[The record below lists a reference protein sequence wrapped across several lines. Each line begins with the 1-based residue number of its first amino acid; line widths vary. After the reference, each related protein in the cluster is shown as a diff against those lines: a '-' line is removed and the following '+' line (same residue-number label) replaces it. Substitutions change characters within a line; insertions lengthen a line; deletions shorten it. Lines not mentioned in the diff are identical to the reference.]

1 MLGWLIIYFMKT
13 IGLMNVSDRTG
24 LSYPSLLNE
33 GPNTPHLKTLVLT
46 TFPRFP
52 PKPLLPTALCSK
64 FFIQSTK
71 LILQSF
77 RGLFWFRRWSPNALT
92 WPTAHGQAASAS
104 KPSSPTLRPSAVP
117 DKCQE
122 LRKHLFE
129 EKRTWKTHTTHSKAC
144 FSFTCISVL
153 YCFLGMI
160 TSGFY
165 HRSEAQKSEIKVLAE
180 PSSL

>member
-1 MLGWLIIYFMKT
+1 
-13 IGLMNVSDRTG
+13 MNVSDRTG

-52 PKPLLPTALCSK
+52 PKSLLPTALCSK

-71 LILQSF
+71 LILQF
-77 RGLFWFRRWSPNALT
+77 RGLFWFRRWSPNALAWT
-92 WPTAHGQAASAS
+92 TAHGQAGCSAS
-104 KPSSPTLRPSAVP
+104 KLSSPTSRPSAVP

-122 LRKHLFE
+122 LSKHLFD

-144 FSFTCISVL
+144 FSFICICVLYCFL
-153 YCFLGMI
+153 YCFLGM
-160 TSGFY
+160 TTNGFY
-165 HRSEAQKSEIKVLAE
+165 HRSEAQKSEIKVLVE